1 MKKYIFIILIISV
14 LISCNT
20 NPTDK
25 LLSDTNNF
33 INDSLL
39 IQLKDPKSFEKID
52 LKITECLIFFVLN
65 ITFYFQQNQS
75 PQQYQLSQILTHP
88 IESHLPHI
96 HLYLQ

>member
-1 MKKYIFIILIISV
+1 MKKYFSTLLIVTI

-25 LLSDTNNF
+25 LLSDTNKF

-52 LKITECLIFFVLN
+52 LKISDTITEVDD
-65 ITFYFQQNQS
+65 
-75 PQQYQLSQILTHP
+75 LTNN
-88 IESHLPHI
+88 
-96 HLYLQ
+96 